1 MSTTITDREFAQIQK
16 LLHEITGIHLSPAKK
31 PLVFGRLSKRLRHHG
46 LEHYGDYFNLIGEN
60 ADERQIALDLLTT
73 NETHF
78 FREPKH
84 FDFLTEEVSKRARS
98 GQPFRVWSAACSTGE
113 EPYTIA
119 MVLAAALG
127 ESPWEIVASDIST
140 RVLEQAMTGH
150 YAIERAK
157 DIPQPYLTRFCKKGV
172 RSQEGTFLLER
183 WLKDR
188 ISFKHVNLNA
198 PLPKQAPFDVIFLR
212 NIMIY
217 FNLETKQ
224 KIVSNLTPFLKPQG
238 HLLIGHSE
246 SLNGITD
253 ELKPVRPAIYR
264 KPG

>member
-1 MSTTITDREFAQIQK
+1 MSTLTDREFGQIQK

-31 PLVFGRLSKRLRHHG
+31 PLVFGRLSKRLRHHA
-46 LEHYGDYFNLIGEN
+46 LESYGDYFELINVN

-84 FDFLTEEVSKRARS
+84 FDFLSQEVLPQVHS
-98 GQPFRVWSAACSTGE
+98 GSTFRIWSAACSTGE

-119 MVLAAALG
+119 MVLANVLG
-127 ESPWEIVASDIST
+127 ERPWEILASDIST
-140 RVLEQAMTGH
+140 RVLEQAVMGH

-157 DIPQPYLTRFCKKGV
+157 DIPPQYLSKFCKKGV
-172 RSQEGTFLLER
+172 RSQEGTFLIDQ

-188 ISFKHVNLNA
+188 ISFKQVNLNA

-217 FNLETKQ
+217 FNQETKR
-224 KIVSNLTPFLKPQG
+224 KIVSNLAQCLKPG
-238 HLLIGHSE
+238 GFMLIGHSE
-246 SLNGITD
+246 SLNGIS
-253 ELKPVRPAIYR
+253 EEIKPVRPAIYR
-264 KPG
+264 KPV

>member
-1 MSTTITDREFAQIQK
+1 MSTLTDREFTQIQE
-16 LLHEITGIHLSPAKK
+16 LLHEITGIHLTSAKK
-31 PLVFGRLSKRLRHHG
+31 PLVFGRLSKRLRHHA
-46 LEHYGDYFNLIGEN
+46 LESYGDYFALINEN
-60 ADERQIALDLLTT
+60 AAERQIALDLLTT

-84 FDFLTEEVSKRARS
+84 FDFLTQEVLPHVRAGS
-98 GQPFRVWSAACSTGE
+98 PFRVWSAACSTGE

-119 MVLAAALG
+119 MVLANVLG
-127 ESPWEIVASDIST
+127 DRPWEILASDIST
-140 RVLEQAMTGH
+140 RVLEQAVTGH

-157 DIPQPYLTRFCKKGV
+157 DIPPPYLSRFCLKGV
-172 RSQEGTFLLER
+172 NSQEGTFRIER
-183 WLKDR
+183 WLRDR
-188 ISFKHVNLNA
+188 ISFQQVNLNA

-217 FNLETKQ
+217 FNQDTKRR
-224 KIVSNLTPFLKPQG
+224 IVSNLAQCLKPEG
-238 HLLIGHSE
+238 FMLIGHSE
-246 SLNGITD
+246 SLNGISE